1 MNTVTTLLHMMI
13 SSIILYWNMTYMCIR
28 FPQWSHWSFQY
39 TVSALKKQYE
49 KLHDRSH
56 HTCTSVLYHLYKQYK
71 FVQNYAFDIYT
82 QKLIEKMHMCNADDA
97 KLNFTT

>member
-1 MNTVTTLLHMMI
+1 M
-13 SSIILYWNMTYMCIR
+13 
-28 FPQWSHWSFQY
+28 
-39 TVSALKKQYE
+39 KKQYE

-56 HTCTSVLYHLYKQYK
+56 NKCTSVLCHFYKQYK